1 MKMLVTKALD
11 ERDLVAKRIYSAINS
26 LRPLTVKRDK
36 DKNTEFGISEE
47 EFENE
52 AKATYQ
58 SITDLIKRYDTISDA
73 ITKSN
78 AKTKIKINDEEM
90 TVAQAIQFRTRLT
103 SNTNNFED
111 MLFKILAGYK
121 NKNAAIYERLA
132 KEVDRQAELYKSALV
147 GNDSNKKIDNDQIAS
162 IENLT
167 KNLEPKY
174 IDPLDIDEKISKLD
188 DYCATIVSEINSA
201 IKISNATTTVDI
213 PD

>member
-103 SNTNNFED
+103 SNTNNF
-111 MLFKILAGYK
+111 
-121 NKNAAIYERLA
+121 
-132 KEVDRQAELYKSALV
+132 
-147 GNDSNKKIDNDQIAS
+147 
-162 IENLT
+162 
-167 KNLEPKY
+167 
-174 IDPLDIDEKISKLD
+174 
-188 DYCATIVSEINSA
+188 
-201 IKISNATTTVDI
+201 
-213 PD
+213 

>member
-11 ERDLVAKRIYSAINS
+11 ERDLVAKRIYNAINS

-47 EFENE
+47 EFEND

-58 SITDLIKRYDTISDA
+58 SICDLIKRYDTISDA

-78 AKTKIKINDEEM
+78 AKTKVKINDEEM
-90 TVAQAIQFRTRLT
+90 TVAQAIQLRTRLT
-103 SNTNNFED
+103 SNTNNFEA
-111 MLFKILAGYK
+111 MLYKILAGYK
-121 NKNAAIYERLA
+121 NKNTTIYERMA

-147 GNDSNKKIDNDQIAS
+147 GSDSNKKLDNEQITS

-167 KNLEPKY
+167 KNLEPNY
-174 IDPLDIDEKISKLD
+174 IDPLNIDEKISKLD
-188 DYCATIVSEINSA
+188 DYCNTIVSEINSA